1 MVERSPENSR
11 PFRALKVW
19 LALQAYG
26 REGYRGMIEQNI
38 RLAAYLEE
46 LVQSTPGLA
55 LAAPR
60 QLSIVC
66 WRVEPPGLT
75 DPAELEQL
83 QTEIIRQ
90 LEARGI
96 AMVSNARLSDGRGAI
111 RTCIVNFR
119 TGPEDVEAVVQAS
132 AAIGQELAD
141 SGS

>member
-1 MVERSPENSR
+1 MEV
-11 PFRALKVW
+11 
-19 LALQAYG
+19 Y
-26 REGYRGMIEQNI
+26 ICT
-38 RLAAYLEE
+38 LAAYLEE
-46 LVQSTPGLA
+46 LVQSTPGLV

-66 WRVEPPGLT
+66 WRVEPPGVT

-111 RTCIVNFR
+111 RACIVNFR
-119 TGPEDVEAVVQAS
+119 TAPEDVEAVVQAS